1 VYYAWREKHQVWQ
14 DEDDALYNLAR
25 DDVEGM
31 SWVVRQHYK
40 LLPNDPNFLKLDDI
54 DIRREFH
61 ALVMDAYRQK
71 HGKLPERSFGGGFD
85 DLMSLISRGKV
96 PELVDEADFHPIDPD
111 SV

>member
-1 VYYAWREKHQVWQ
+1 
-14 DEDDALYNLAR
+14 
-25 DDVEGM
+25 
-31 SWVVRQHYK
+31 
-40 LLPNDPNFLKLDDI
+40 
-54 DIRREFH
+54 
-61 ALVMDAYRQK
+61 MDAYRQK